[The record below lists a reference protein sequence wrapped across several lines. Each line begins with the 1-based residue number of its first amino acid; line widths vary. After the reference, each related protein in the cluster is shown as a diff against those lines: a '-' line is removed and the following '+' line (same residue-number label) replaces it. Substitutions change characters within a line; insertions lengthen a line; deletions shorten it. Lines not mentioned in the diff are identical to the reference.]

1 MQGEI
6 NPGYKQTEVG
16 AIPDDWDCVS
26 VAEVAARKANSIVG
40 GPFGSDLVSADYV
53 PFGVPV
59 IRGQN
64 MSGTVV
70 SGDFVYVS
78 DEKSKALKA
87 NTAAPGDLV
96 FTQRGTLGQVC
107 SVPAGYHE
115 RYVISQSQMK
125 LSPDVDRFESG
136 FLLQYFH
143 SEFGQRKILDS
154 AIQTGVPHTNLG
166 ILRSYRLPAPPLSE
180 QRAIAAALSD
190 TDALIA
196 ALEGMIAKKRD
207 LKQAAMQQ
215 LLTGKTRLPGFSGDW
230 AVKRLG
236 ELGYTYG
243 GLTGKSKE
251 DFGHGSAKYITFM
264 NIMTNVLISPND
276 FEKVDVSAN
285 ESQNKA
291 VSGDLFFNGSS
302 ETPEELGMCS
312 LLNGEFADL
321 YLNSFCFGFRLRD
334 QQAASGLFLAYY
346 FRSSSGRELLSSL
359 AQGATRYNLS
369 KRALMAVQFKFPA
382 PAEQIAIAEVLSDM
396 DSDLAAFETQATK
409 ARAVKQGMMQQL
421 LTGQVRLT

>member
-6 NPGYKQTEVG
+6 RPGYKQTEVG
-16 AIPDDWDCVS
+16 VIPEGWDCVS

-78 DEKSKALKA
+78 DEKAKTLKA

-96 FTQRGTLGQVC
+96 FTQRGTLGQAC
-107 SVPAGYHE
+107 RVPTGYYE
-115 RYVISQSQMK
+115 VYVVSQSQMK
-125 LSPDVDRFESG
+125 LSPNPERFDSN

-166 ILRSYRLPAPPLSE
+166 ILRSYRLPAPPLPE

-190 TDALIA
+190 ADALIA

-207 LKQAAMQQ
+207 LKQAAMQH
-215 LLTGKTRLPGFSGDW
+215 LLTGKTRLPGFSGEWNDLSLDDACNKIQDGTHFSPKMGGNDFPYITSKNVGFGRMELSQVEW
-230 AVKRLG
+230 ISAAEHAKIYSRCSVRLG
-236 ELGYTYG
+236 DLL
-243 GLTGKSKE
+243 LTKDGANTGNAAINP
-251 DFGHGSAKYITFM
+251 FHGP
-264 NIMTNVLISPND
+264 IS
-276 FEKVDVSAN
+276 
-285 ESQNKA
+285 
-291 VSGDLFFNGSS
+291 
-302 ETPEELGMCS
+302 
-312 LLNGEFADL
+312 
-321 YLNSFCFGFRLRD
+321 
-334 QQAASGLFLAYY
+334 
-346 FRSSSGRELLSSL
+346 LLSSVAFL
-359 AQGATRYNLS
+359 RLDEERHCTSFFLYQILSWEGQRQIFGEMSGNAITRLTL
-369 KRALMAVQFKFPA
+369 KKIRALRVRA
-382 PAEQIAIAEVLSDM
+382 PSKLEQTAIAEVLSDM
-396 DSDLAAFETQATK
+396 DADLTALETQAAK
-409 ARAVKQGMMQQL
+409 ARAVKQGMMQEL
-421 LTGQVRLT
+421 LTGRVRLV